1 MFGLSKACPCG
12 RVRSYWRAE
21 RAAQPMRTARRKKN
35 TDHLPPLTQP
45 IVHVAFIPAIIVL
58 GLLYTEPRPT
68 LAQLL
73 TPM

>member
-1 MFGLSKACPCG
+1 MRDP
-12 RVRSYWRAE
+12 
-21 RAAQPMRTARRKKN
+21 AAPPRTRPTA
-35 TDHLPPLTQP
+35 TDPPPPPPLHTQP

-58 GLLYTEPRPT
+58 GLLYTEPRPS

>member
-1 MFGLSKACPCG
+1 VGACG
-12 RVRSYWRAE
+12 AIGERS
-21 RAAQPMRTARRKKN
+21 ARRSQCAQRGEKKN